1 MTTIQL
7 RYSLNI
13 PSPKF
18 TLTLNP
24 HCGVNIRTFRG
35 ISSLQ
40 GLHQMNELELY
51 KGVEAMNT
59 ALTSAML
66 GHSN

>member
-13 PSPKF
+13 PSPKL

-24 HCGVNIRTFRG
+24 HCGVTLRPFRERNT
-35 ISSLQ
+35 LQ
-40 GLHQMNELELY
+40 GFHQMNELELY
-51 KGVEAMNT
+51 KRTEAMNT
-59 ALTSAML
+59 TLTSAIL
-66 GHSN
+66 EHSN